1 MVRRMVRWLRA
12 AALVALVMTAQ
23 GCAKEPDADASGAIQ
38 ALLAAAQAGD
48 AKAFEAYLD
57 RPALRA
63 DLREQMIGLA
73 HANGLDVGGP
83 SDFALDR
90 MIGPQAFK
98 LVQAGAGAPLAGAP
112 SIAQVS
118 ALLKTLDKTRVCLH
132 DLTPQQ
138 KCLLTFARE
147 APGWRL
153 VGMPAAD
160 LTIEVGAEPKTRP

>member
-1 MVRRMVRWLRA
+1 MVRRMVRWLWA
-12 AALVALVMTAQ
+12 AALAALTMTAQ
-23 GCAKEPDADASGAIQ
+23 GCAKRPEPDAGTTVQ

-48 AKAFEAYLD
+48 AKAFEAYVD

-63 DLREQMIGLA
+63 DLRQQMIGVG

-83 SDFALDR
+83 SDLALDR

-98 LVQAGAGAPLAGAP
+98 LVQAGAPLANAP
-112 SIAQVS
+112 SPAQVS

-138 KCLLTFARE
+138 KCRLTFARE

-160 LTIEVGAEPKTRP
+160 LTIEVAPEPKTKP

>member
-1 MVRRMVRWLRA
+1 MVRRMVGWLRA
-12 AALVALVMTAQ
+12 AALTALVMTAQ
-23 GCAKEPDADASGAIQ
+23 GCAERPEADAGSAVQ

-48 AKAFEAYLD
+48 AKAFDAYVD

-63 DLREQMIGLA
+63 DLREQMIGVA

-98 LVQAGAGAPLAGAP
+98 LVQAGAPLAGAP
-112 SIAQVS
+112 SAAQVA

-160 LTIEVGAEPKTRP
+160 LTIEVAAEPAKKG